1 MPGYLHATDG
11 LEEPHAQALDSIIVT
26 ECSGENIGSD
36 VYRLRNVELDVQA
49 YQLRG
54 QPEQDGFQQS
64 QHAEESA
71 DNNEDVPKAR
81 VLTLPSKELDGLW
94 ES

>member
-1 MPGYLHATDG
+1 MK
-11 LEEPHAQALDSIIVT
+11 EPHAQVLDSIIVT
-26 ECSGENIGSD
+26 ECSGDSHESE
-36 VYRLRNVELDVQA
+36 VYRLQNVELDVQA

-64 QHAEESA
+64 QHAEEPA

-81 VLTLPSKELDGLW
+81 GLTLPNRELDGLW